1 MTFEGDILIPGGA
14 EGRAL
19 RLDAPISFW
28 GGIDPAT
35 SEIILADHPQRGE
48 KIAGVV
54 LVVPELVGSSSSAA
68 VMLELCY
75 AGLAPTALLL
85 GRRDAILPVG
95 VLVAGQM
102 GWDTVPVVA
111 LSELPFR
118 TGDHVQIRDDGSVV
132 CIDTPS
138 AQ

>member
-1 MTFEGDILIPGGA
+1 MTFEGDILIPGEA
-14 EGRAL
+14 EGRVL

-75 AGLAPTALLL
+75 AGLAPACLVLAT
-85 GRRDAILPVG
+85 RDAILPVG

-102 GWDTVPVVA
+102 GWDTVPVVVV
-111 LSELPFR
+111 SEPPFR
-118 TGDHVQIRDDGSVV
+118 TGDHVQVRNDGRVV
-132 CIDTPS
+132 GIDAPS
-138 AQ
+138 A